1 MRFHGSDFQMAVI
14 YLFPSA
20 PCTEFITPNQ
30 MVWFLLYF
38 LALNCS
44 SLCWKE
50 AIDMDFMVELFFL
63 GMQLSE
69 HSKCEDAYGEDV
81 MYSWLIIQ
89 YASLPFPSYVASEF
103 LT

>member
-1 MRFHGSDFQMAVI
+1 
-14 YLFPSA
+14 
-20 PCTEFITPNQ
+20 
-30 MVWFLLYF
+30 
-38 LALNCS
+38 
-44 SLCWKE
+44 
-50 AIDMDFMVELFFL
+50 MDFMVRIVLYR
-63 GMQLSE
+63 MQLSE

>member
-1 MRFHGSDFQMAVI
+1 MGFV
-14 YLFPSA
+14 
-20 PCTEFITPNQ
+20 
-30 MVWFLLYF
+30 
-38 LALNCS
+38 
-44 SLCWKE
+44 
-50 AIDMDFMVELFFL
+50 VELFFL

-89 YASLPFPSYVASEF
+89 HASLPIPSYVACEF